1 MQLLINAANKNQGS
15 SNTENQYLVQQIQDL
30 TREIRNQN
38 SSPIQPYLLQTNQGL
53 DIKNDLNAITQA
65 IMAQNRT
72 PQVDNITQSKIDQ
85 LTQLLMSQQSGK
97 GQNSE
102 DIRELRNKVDALTN
116 AIEQLKASPGSQSDT
131 AVIRSQLDAIRNE
144 AALQRAVGNNSGGN
158 VVTNIEDFST

>member
-15 SNTENQYLVQQIQDL
+15 PSTENQYLVQIQDL

-72 PQVDNITQSKIDQ
+72 PQVII
-85 LTQLLMSQQSGK
+85 LLNQK
-97 GQNSE
+97 
-102 DIRELRNKVDALTN
+102 
-116 AIEQLKASPGSQSDT
+116 
-131 AVIRSQLDAIRNE
+131 
-144 AALQRAVGNNSGGN
+144 
-158 VVTNIEDFST
+158 